1 MTGDYKDIIKGIAS
15 ITFLIGLFIGMTA
28 WNLKQGAYIDQLE
41 QELDEAREQ
50 LYISN
55 DTLRQIEMFNE
66 REYYMNQMEEE
77 HE

>member
-1 MTGDYKDIIKGIAS
+1 MTGDYKDLIKGIVS

-28 WNLKQGAYIDQLE
+28 WNLKQGAYIEQLE

-55 DTLRQIEMFNE
+55 NTLRQIQMFNE
-66 REYYMNQMEEE
+66 REYYMNQMEETE
-77 HE
+77 